1 MLVARAVLADE
12 LELLEAERTAL
23 PLELLTAL
31 PLELLTALPL
41 EEEEERTALPELL
54 ELLLTALPE
63 ELPERVALPEV
74 ELEFL
79 TALPLLELLERVLWL
94 VERLTWLEELLPE
107 LERVALPLLL
117 EERVTWLLLREA
129 ELELEEEE
137 ERVALPEL
145 DRVLCPDVVR
155 EPLLERVWATILGAA
170 TRDRAISTV
179 AAIVKIRLI
188 ASKF

>member
-1 MLVARAVLADE
+1 MLADE

-54 ELLLTALPE
+54 ELLTALPE

-117 EERVTWLLLREA
+117 EEQVTWLLLREA

-145 DRVLCPDVVR
+145 DRVLCPEVVR